1 MIHKKNLYPKDT
13 EQSIDIFSIDY
24 VLVLS
29 VFQTTPS
36 CGRTLSAE
44 AQCTADLYFLFLC
57 SLAVSHEF

>member
-44 AQCTADLYFLFLC
+44 AQCTADLYFLC